1 MATQLNKKISGTKW
15 ASIIRAEI
23 KQKID
28 ELIANN
34 IRKPCIACIIVG
46 NRPDSSTYVAHK
58 EIAAKEVG
66 IEVIILRLETNI
78 TQEELINNINLFN
91 SNENI
96 DGILVQLPLPSHIT
110 ERTILETILP
120 QKDVDA
126 IGSTHMGNLALR
138 GCTSDFIPCT
148 AKGCIELLKREG
160 IQIEGKNAVVVGRS
174 NIVGIPVALLLQK
187 ENATV
192 TMCHSKTKDLNLHLQ
207 NADIVIV
214 AIGQP
219 NFVKM
224 DWIKE
229 GAVIIDVGINR
240 INDESKKS
248 GFRLVGDVEESC
260 IDICGKITP
269 VPGGVGPMTIAM
281 LLQNTLEVH
290 LRTHK
295 I

>member
-138 GCTSDFIPCT
+138 GCTPDFIPCT